1 LEKLLYQAKQ
11 MPPDTLDHQLSPE
24 VLIEL
29 DQLGFTSDPAPLTI
43 RQDAEVVASS
53 NDAGPSDPTFLTADS
68 FDLLPVT
75 LVRDT
80 PNLGDSLDVV
90 SNLDV
95 TPESEQDKLFRL
107 SVLFLN
113 SLSPTLTQSP
123 EKPKSFSGDGPTARI
138 QPVTEE
144 TRCYQ
149 KG

>member
-1 LEKLLYQAKQ
+1 

-29 DQLGFTSDPAPLTI
+29 DQLGSTSELAAPLTI
-43 RQDAEVVASS
+43 REDAEVAASS

-75 LVRDT
+75 LVHDT
-80 PNLGDSLDVV
+80 VGHPNLGDSLDVV
-90 SNLDV
+90 SNLGV
-95 TPESEQDKLFRL
+95 TPESEEDKLFRL

-113 SLSPTLTQSP
+113 SLPPSLTQYS
-123 EKPKSFSGDGPTARI
+123 EKPSSFSGDGPTVRI
-138 QPVTEE
+138 QPVTKQ
-144 TRCYQ
+144 TRCYR